1 MAWLQ
6 GKMSKNHS
14 EFYSSGNSPTCI
26 IFTFNSAIVS
36 VSFPC
41 HVTSLR
47 TLFCYLSPEK
57 HQVPITVRGESRSS
71 RGGEIHAA
79 PVKVKN
85 RKVWFH

>member
-14 EFYSSGNSPTCI
+14 EFFPRENSPTCI
-26 IFTFNSAIVS
+26 IFIFNSATVS
-36 VSFPC
+36 MSFPR

-57 HQVPITVRGESRSS
+57 HQVPITMRGESRGS

-79 PVKVKN
+79 PVTVKN
-85 RKVWFH
+85 R